1 MAAILTNGVLKI
13 RTAPIFQPLL
23 APARYKGSGS
33 AKARCTPPMPRT
45 VRPGGRQHRLE
56 LRHAASDGQAHTTA
70 DPPASPATATP
81 AASRS
86 LKSGTRER
94 GGNRVNNRPREL
106 IHPSAS
112 PGAALPALLPSLP
125 QPQPAADHPC
135 WVSLQQVSL

>member
-33 AKARCTPPMPRT
+33 TKAR
-45 VRPGGRQHRLE
+45 
-56 LRHAASDGQAHTTA
+56 D
-70 DPPASPATATP
+70 
-81 AASRS
+81 
-86 LKSGTRER
+86 

-112 PGAALPALLPSLP
+112 PGAALPAPLPSSP